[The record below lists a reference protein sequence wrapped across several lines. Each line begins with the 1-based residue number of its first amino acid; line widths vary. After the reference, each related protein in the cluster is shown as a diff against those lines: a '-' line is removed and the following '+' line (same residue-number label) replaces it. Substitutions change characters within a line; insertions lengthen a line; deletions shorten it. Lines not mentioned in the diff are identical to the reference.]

1 LPLVALRDLSKRFGA
16 TQALRGASLELEPGS
31 IHALLGENG
40 AGKTTLVRALY
51 GQVAPD
57 AGEIA
62 VDGRPVTIASPRQ
75 ALALGIA
82 LVHQHSMLV
91 PALSVA
97 ENVVLGERGSAL
109 LPRAR
114 LHAEAAAV
122 LARHGVEVEPGALA
136 ESLAVGE
143 MQRVEIARA
152 LARGARVLVLD
163 EPTAV
168 LAPSEVSALL
178 RLLVELRER
187 GMSIVLISH
196 KLEEITAVCDRVT
209 VLRAGETVASRPLA
223 GLDAAQLGRLMV
235 GDALPPPGRP
245 PETEPGPLALRLA
258 GVRTPGL
265 AGVELELR
273 AGELVALAGIDGN
286 GQRPLEEVLAGVRPL
301 ESGRIELLRPPLA
314 LLSADRQRTGLV
326 LDLSVAE
333 NLVLPEA
340 AHGGAPPVFRA
351 GGAVRSAE
359 LERAAGEA
367 IARFAIRAAPDDP
380 ARALSGGNQQ
390 KLCVARA
397 LRARPGVLVAV
408 NPTRGLDVG
417 ATASVRDEL
426 RAQARAGTAVLVVS
440 TELDEVLELGQ
451 RIAVLFRGALLEVP
465 PEQRT
470 REAIGR
476 RMLGTAAA

>member
-1 LPLVALRDLSKRFGA
+1 
-16 TQALRGASLELEPGS
+16 
-31 IHALLGENG
+31 LGENG

-51 GQVAPD
+51 GQIAPD
-57 AGEIA
+57 SGEIL
-62 VDGRPVTIASPRQ
+62 VDGKPVAIASPRH

-97 ENVVLGERGSAL
+97 ENVVLGERGPAL

-114 LHAEAAAV
+114 LLAEAGAL
-122 LARHGVEVEPGALA
+122 LARHGVAVDPRAPA

-168 LAPSEVSALL
+168 LAPSEVSELL

-235 GDALPPPGRP
+235 GEALPPPGRP
-245 PETEPGPLALRLA
+245 PETEPGPVALRLA
-258 GVRTPGL
+258 GARAPGL
-265 AGVELELR
+265 AALELELR

-286 GQRPLEEVLAGVRPL
+286 GQRPLEEVLAGVRAL
-301 ESGRIELLRPPLA
+301 DAGRLELLRPPLA

-340 AHGGAPPVFRA
+340 ARGGAAPVFR
-351 GGAVRSAE
+351 GGVVRSRE
-359 LERAAGEA
+359 LARAAQQA
-367 IARFAIRAAPDDP
+367 IARFSIRAAPDDP

-417 ATASVRDEL
+417 ATAAVRDEL
-426 RAQARAGTAVLVVS
+426 RAQARAGTAVLVIS

-451 RIAVLFRGALLEVP
+451 RISVLFRGALLEVP
-465 PEQRT
+465 AEERS

-476 RMLGTAAA
+476 RMLGEAA